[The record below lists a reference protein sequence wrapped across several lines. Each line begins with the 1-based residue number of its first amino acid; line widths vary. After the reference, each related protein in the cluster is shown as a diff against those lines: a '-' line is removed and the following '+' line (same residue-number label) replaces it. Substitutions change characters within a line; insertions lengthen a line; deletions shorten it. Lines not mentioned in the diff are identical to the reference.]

1 MPPECHHWKPAVQ
14 VAAVMLR
21 TPPSP
26 AGH

>member
-1 MPPECHHWKPAVQ
+1 MSPERQHWKPAVQ
-14 VAAVMLR
+14 AAAVMLR

>member
-1 MPPECHHWKPAVQ
+1 
-14 VAAVMLR
+14 MLR